1 MKQFLLNRLLTPE
14 ERDLIATLRVNGRED
29 EVQLNEDDFAALA
42 HFLGTTSGKRL
53 DAAMRTLVA
62 GKASTAVWGTP
73 GDEVRAN
80 AAARGF
86 ASCWGTVRGL
96 AQRAVAKADELSG
109 EDGQA

>member
-1 MKQFLLNRLLTPE
+1 MKQFLLQRLLTSE
-14 ERDLIATLRVNGRED
+14 ELDLLASLRVNGRED

-42 HFLGTTSGKRL
+42 HFLGTTSGKRI
-53 DAAMRTLVA
+53 DAAMR
-62 GKASTAVWGTP
+62 STAVWGTP
-73 GDEVRAN
+73 GDEIRAN

-96 AQRAVAKADELSG
+96 AQRAAAKADETSG

>member
-1 MKQFLLNRLLTPE
+1 MQKFLLSRLLTPE
-14 ERDLIATLRVNGRED
+14 ERDLLASLRVNGREN

-86 ASCWGTVRGL
+86 ASCWGTVRG
-96 AQRAVAKADELSG
+96 AHRAAAKADEISG

>member
-1 MKQFLLNRLLTPE
+1 MKQFLLTRLLSPE
-14 ERDLIATLRVNGRED
+14 ERDLIASLRVNGREA

-62 GKASTAVWGTP
+62 GKASTAVWGSP
-73 GDEVRAN
+73 GDEIRAN

-96 AQRAVAKADELSG
+96 AQRAASKAEELSG

>member
-1 MKQFLLNRLLTPE
+1 MKQFLLSRLLTPE
-14 ERDLIATLRVNGRED
+14 ERDLLASLRTSGREA

-42 HFLGTTSGKRL
+42 HFLGTTTGKRL

-62 GKASTAVWGTP
+62 GKASTAVWGNP

-96 AQRAVAKADELSG
+96 AQRAAAKADDISG
-109 EDGQA
+109 EDGRA

>member
-14 ERDLIATLRVNGRED
+14 ERDLITSLRVNGREA

-62 GKASTAVWGTP
+62 GKASTAGSP
-73 GDEVRAN
+73 PDEIRAN

-96 AQRAVAKADELSG
+96 AQRATAKADETSG

>member
-1 MKQFLLNRLLTPE
+1 MKQFLLNRLLAPE
-14 ERDLIATLRVNGRED
+14 ERDLLATLRVNGRED

-62 GKASTAVWGTP
+62 GKASTAVWGAP

-96 AQRAVAKADELSG
+96 AQRAAAKAEEISG

>member
-14 ERDLIATLRVNGRED
+14 ERDLLATLRVNGRQD

-96 AQRAVAKADELSG
+96 AQRAASKAEELSG

>member
-1 MKQFLLNRLLTPE
+1 MKQFLLKRLLTPE
-14 ERDLIATLRVNGRED
+14 ELDLLGSLRVTGREA
-29 EVQLNEDDFAALA
+29 EVQLNEDDFASLA
-42 HFLGTTSGKRL
+42 HFLGTTTGRRL

-62 GKASTAVWGTP
+62 GKASAAVWGNA

-96 AQRAVAKADELSG
+96 AQRASAKADDISG